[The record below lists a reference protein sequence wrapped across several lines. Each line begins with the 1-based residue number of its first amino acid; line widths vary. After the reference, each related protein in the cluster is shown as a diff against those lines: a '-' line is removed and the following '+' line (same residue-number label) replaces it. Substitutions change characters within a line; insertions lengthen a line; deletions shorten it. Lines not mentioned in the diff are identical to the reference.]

1 MPEQSIEEVKECI
14 EVAKTT
20 EQQVITVESLGE
32 ANLFHQTKSVAFD
45 ISIEHHTGKS
55 EAGGE
60 SPLTKRRAA
69 KEGPLFRGSVYKY
82 QHGFQTDFVAR
93 YLVLTDSELKYYRSW
108 AQLNNRIA
116 SNKPLISVPL
126 QLIWKVRP
134 FKYVEPNRPEG
145 SGIRMSST
153 DKAQKQKSL
162 YRNMF
167 EVVLLTKERISAVK
181 PSTVPQLEKGSSPFF
196 GSRV

>member
-1 MPEQSIEEVKECI
+1 M
-14 EVAKTT
+14 AKNT

-55 EAGGE
+55 E
-60 SPLTKRRAA
+60 SPLTKRRAV
-69 KEGPLFRGSVYKY
+69 KEGPLFRGSVFKY

-134 FKYVEPNRPEG
+134 FKCQGQNRPEG